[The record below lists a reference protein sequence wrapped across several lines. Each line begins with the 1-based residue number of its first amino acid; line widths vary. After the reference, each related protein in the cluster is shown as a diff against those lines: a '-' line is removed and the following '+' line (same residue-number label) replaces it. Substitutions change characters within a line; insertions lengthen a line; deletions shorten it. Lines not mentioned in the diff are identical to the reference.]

1 MSTILIVYYFACF
14 FYQTFFLLC
23 SLILCV
29 CPWIVVVFL
38 LFFSYCASY
47 SAATQKKN
55 FFSWRGA
62 RHKTIFFCKE
72 KFFSFISTLVFFF
85 VKHWIWITWLFFY
98 LPFSFAEILLMSFYR
113 VYNILDIRFSIK
125 TLISYFTRLYI
136 CYPNKLFFN
145 MNEWMNFLFTFY
157 FRFSIK
163 LLRDALL
170 ISMCTFL
177 LSEKFDGYAMMA
189 ARRMINMAA
198 FCRLLL
204 FCFWF
209 LLFSFWCVFAE
220 FSYVRVT
227 QSAAKY
233 FE

>member
-1 MSTILIVYYFACF
+1 MSTISRVSFIKLFFCFAVLYYVCVRGSSWF
-14 FYQTFFLLC
+14 FFFFFLTAL
-23 SLILCV
+23 V
-29 CPWIVVVFL
+29 IVL
-38 LFFSYCASY
+38 LHK
-47 SAATQKKN
+47 KKN